1 MLPHPMLAFMFG
13 QTFEA
18 HDLAVVL
25 LLIVLEGTLSVD
37 NALVLGLLAKRLP
50 EDQRPKALTY
60 GLIGAFAFRFAALAL
75 ATFLLKWTLF
85 KLLGG
90 LYLLYVSIKHFIE
103 IRAHKK
109 KVAAAEPGSIMA
121 AAVGKFWPT
130 VLVIELTDLAFAV
143 DSIVAAIGVVGPP
156 PKDLP
161 ADSLHP
167 KLWVVL
173 LGGFIGVVLMR
184 YAAVLF
190 IKLLDR
196 FPRFEVAAY
205 LLVLLI
211 GLKLVVDYVAHLAH
225 WDWVNFHSVKSP
237 AFWTFWVLM
246 IVFFCIGF
254 IGGKKAEPAADGPAG
269 VAG

>member
-1 MLPHPMLAFMFG
+1 MVAFMFG

-18 HDLAVVL
+18 HDLVVVM

-50 EDQRPKALTY
+50 EHQRQKALTY
-60 GLIGAFAFRFAALAL
+60 GLIGAFVFRFVALAL

-90 LYLLYVSIKHFIE
+90 LYLLYVAIKHFIE
-103 IRAHKK
+103 SRSGHQEQAHLPEGG
-109 KVAAAEPGSIMA
+109 AMR

-130 VLVIELTDLAFAV
+130 VVVIELTDLAFAV

-156 PKDLP
+156 PTGLP

-211 GLKLVVDYVAHLAH
+211 GLKLVMDYVAHLVH

-246 IVFFCIGF
+246 IVFFCVGF
-254 IGGKKAEPAADGPAG
+254 LGGKKPAQRGFEVNPSDPQA
-269 VAG
+269 